1 MGAVWDFWNAAQIAL
16 ITGQDPDST
25 WTSMVT
31 SVESAIG

>member
-1 MGAVWDFWNAAQIAL
+1 MTSSAYAQLAL

-31 SVESAIG
+31 SVQQAIG